1 MVKAILLQHE
11 DKCPRGSAP
20 RVWNSHL
27 WALISSG
34 SFHWRY
40 SCFSQVCHRESSSV
54 LVIFFHTGKA
64 GVTFTWLQSDGDICT
79 SSAQFHTRIKFSP
92 YPIRETK
99 NAFYFVSLHYNIV
112 NTSSVIDLHWN
123 TSLIRDADIFLF
135 SLATYGTGTKAH
147 RCIWMTCGRAQEEL
161 SPRHEGNLPCG
172 LSPT

>member
-40 SCFSQVCHRESSSV
+40 SCCSQVCHRESSSV

-64 GVTFTWLQSDGDICT
+64 GVTFTRLQSDGDICT
-79 SSAQFHTRIKFSP
+79 SSAQLHTRIKFSP
-92 YPIRETK
+92 YPIREKKTHSILLI
-99 NAFYFVSLHYNIV
+99 YITTSLILQV
-112 NTSSVIDLHWN
+112 WLDLHWN